1 MTATATRDDLKY
13 SLDDPIGQGVFSK
26 TLPATEVNSGQPVVI
41 KTLAENLQEYPRFA
55 DFTRQFLALSQRLT
69 ACQHPALPGIWE
81 YFEEDRC
88 PYIVYDRIVGQSLA
102 AYVAAQ
108 GPVTSERAIAW
119 LRPIGEA
126 VALLHQAQLYH
137 LDIQPHNIILRH
149 DTEAAVL
156 VDFGLACELSP
167 EIRQTHAQLLA
178 PGYAAPE
185 RHRPQQPTSPATDV
199 YSLSATLYFLVT
211 GNAPPPA
218 LLLDRIPPDEWQQF
232 PAGVSAAVKVAACR
246 GLAIAP
252 ELRPPTAQTWL
263 ELLSLPPGVAEH
275 LEAER
280 QAQLTRHRQQR
291 LESERQ
297 ATEQRARWEAEH
309 QARLEAERQ
318 ARLEVEQQARLE
330 AERQEAERQARL
342 EAERQ
347 EAERQARLEA
357 ERQEA
362 ERRARLEAE
371 RQEAERRARLEAER
385 QEAERQARLEIERQA
400 RLEAER
406 QEAERQARLEI
417 ERQDADRHAQLE
429 AERQRQVEA
438 ARLAAELREA
448 QVRLPLDE
456 LEPSA
461 PPLEAGHPTAAKAT
475 PARTTAAIARSPG
488 ASGSRRRKPKFPTG
502 ALLMTGAI
510 AASAGVGFGLSL
522 RLNRPHEP
530 GSSIWHTEQSF
541 PPRETETQIGP
552 GTEPEPEQE

>member
-263 ELLSLPPGVAEH
+263 ELLSLPPGVAQH

-280 QAQLTRHRQQR
+280 QAQLAHHRQQR

-297 ATEQRARWEAEH
+297 ATAQRARWEAEH

-330 AERQEAERQARL
+330 AERQEAERQ
-342 EAERQ
+342 
-347 EAERQARLEA
+347 
-357 ERQEA
+357 
-362 ERRARLEAE
+362 
-371 RQEAERRARLEAER
+371 ARLEAER

-461 PPLEAGHPTAAKAT
+461 SPLEAGHPAAAKAT
-475 PARTTAAIARSPG
+475 PARTTAPIARSQV

-552 GTEPEPEQE
+552 GTEPKPEQE